1 MESTGLNSFLLHRKN
16 KKHTWC
22 DALQNKMSPLA
33 RKRILLLA
41 IFLFPIVVIALFLI
55 FGKSPQDPA
64 STLPVMP
71 PR

>member
-1 MESTGLNSFLLHRKN
+1 MT
-16 KKHTWC
+16 
-22 DALQNKMSPLA
+22 PLA

-41 IFLFPIVVIALFLI
+41 IFLFPIVVMALFFI
-55 FGKSPQDPA
+55 FGKTPQDPA

>member
-1 MESTGLNSFLLHRKN
+1 MT
-16 KKHTWC
+16 
-22 DALQNKMSPLA
+22 PLT
-33 RKRILLLA
+33 RKRILLVA
-41 IFLFPIVVIALFLI
+41 IFLFPIVVMALFFI